1 MLTATKDEKMIDHDP
16 NEDLSFEEY
25 LSQIEDELDDD
36 MFSYESLPEEDCG
49 YDLMDPNGIGDE

>member
-36 MFSYESLPEEDCG
+36 MFSYESLPEKIAG
-49 YDLMDPNGIGDE
+49 MT